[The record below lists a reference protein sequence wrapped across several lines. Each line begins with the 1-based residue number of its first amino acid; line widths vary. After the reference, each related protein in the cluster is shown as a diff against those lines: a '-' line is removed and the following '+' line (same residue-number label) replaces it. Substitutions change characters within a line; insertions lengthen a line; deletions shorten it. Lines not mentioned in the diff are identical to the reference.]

1 MKKKN
6 IFKVFDTFDRLEKR
20 YSDLITEA
28 DDENNDEQ
36 TDEGEDD
43 AGDDEGT
50 GGDMPADAIDDGGE
64 DGAGNAAAEGDAPAN
79 YNEGDP
85 NTDPNM
91 QADAQAGTFVSDNKK
106 AEFAK
111 TLLDALNMQP
121 PAQGE
126 IPQQYLNVTTDNADE
141 VITFIK
147 SLLSLS
153 APLTDDDDSEI
164 NQTLKGN

>member
-6 IFKVFDTFDRLEKR
+6 IFKVFDTFDMLEKR

-28 DDENNDEQ
+28 DDEN
-36 TDEGEDD
+36 TDEETENEGDD
-43 AGDDEGT
+43 NTDDEGN
-50 GGDMPADAIDDGGE
+50 GGDMPEEAIDDE
-64 DGAGNAAAEGDAPAN
+64 SEVEADSTPENEAPAN
-79 YNEGDP
+79 YSEGDP

-153 APLTDDDDSEI
+153 APLTDDDESEI

>member
-28 DDENNDEQ
+28 DDEN
-36 TDEGEDD
+36 TDEETENEGDD
-43 AGDDEGT
+43 TTDDEGN
-50 GGDMPADAIDDGGE
+50 GGDMPEEAIDDE
-64 DGAGNAAAEGDAPAN
+64 SEVEADSTPENEASAN
-79 YNEGDP
+79 YSEGDP

-153 APLTDDDDSEI
+153 APLTDDDESEI